1 LIKLSIRYRQNV
13 ATFSSSTLIAW
24 SRRACWQLVNVSGS
38 PRIMAYAPVFA
49 PLSSERKDERP
60 SRGDATPPHSP
71 DPQLSYIN
79 IRDATHFDYIA
90 FPQTCAQHACCDL
103 DTCCGLVMRLWPHQA
118 TYYPPTRLLSLSLS
132 DSACARSQ
140 SRRRRPGP
148 CGAAP
153 AHAAIP
159 CRHAMWPWT
168 TTGCTY
174 CRRRM
179 QPRRCR
185 PCMQT

>member
-1 LIKLSIRYRQNV
+1 MLRFLHLCALKLREKMNV
-13 ATFSSSTLIAW
+13 A
-24 SRRACWQLVNVSGS
+24 
-38 PRIMAYAPVFA
+38 
-49 PLSSERKDERP
+49 
-60 SRGDATPPHSP
+60 SRGDARSP
-71 DPQLSYIN
+71 TLSYIN

-90 FPQTCAQHACCDL
+90 SPQTCAQHASCDL

-118 TYYPPTRLLSLSLS
+118 TYYPPTRRLSLSLS